1 MYKKGIIHVLSYGL
15 VGINEL
21 PLAACG
27 MTIINYVFFSILS
40 LKVAIN
46 EVKLKTIVKLST
58 IIAKKIAEYQSD
70 IKYVLKK
77 THNLLFA
84 ILISLKKL

>member
-1 MYKKGIIHVLSYGL
+1 MQHENNKL
-15 VGINEL
+15 
-21 PLAACG
+21 C
-27 MTIINYVFFSILS
+27 FFSILS

-70 IKYVLKK
+70 IKNVLKK

-84 ILISLKKL
+84 MLNL